1 MEEDINKQNEVF
13 RDSLGIIDKSGK
25 RNWVFPKRPKGSLHR
40 TRVIVS
46 WLLLTLL
53 IIAPFIKKGDEP
65 IFLFNVFDR
74 KFIILGAIFGP
85 HDFYILLLG
94 MISLVV
100 FILLFT
106 AVYGR
111 IFCGWICPQTV
122 FMEMVFRKI
131 EYWIEGDSK
140 QQQILKNSPDSF
152 VKSFKKVFKQIIFF
166 AVSVFIANILIAWM
180 IGVDKLFLVVT
191 ESPSVHLAGFVA
203 MLSFSFIFYGIFS
216 WFREYAC
223 IYVCPYGRLQGVLLD
238 SHSIVIAYDFVRGE
252 PRGKIR
258 KIQVQNLGDCIDCK
272 QCVEVCPT
280 GIDIRNGTQLE
291 CINCTAC
298 IDACNFVMTKV
309 NRPKGLIRYASLN
322 QIKERTK
329 FKITTRMVGY
339 SIVLFILLSVLSFLA
354 FTRTGLD
361 VNILRTPGLLSQEQ
375 SDDKIS
381 NLYDIKITNKT
392 FNDLPVSIKTKNGKG
407 EIKIIGENLVARRQ
421 QITETKFLLILDED
435 DLKSTISTIALEVYA
450 GDKLIKEVQTTFLGK
465 LEEED
470 DK

>member
-1 MEEDINKQNEVF
+1 MEEKLIKSNDIF
-13 RDSLGIIDKSGK
+13 RDSLGIVNKKGK
-25 RNWVFPKRPKGSLHR
+25 RNWIFPKKPKGFLHKA
-40 TRVIVS
+40 RVIVS
-46 WLLLTLL
+46 LLLLAFFFIT
-53 IIAPFIKKGDEP
+53 PFIKKGGEP

-111 IFCGWICPQTV
+111 VFCGWICPQTV

-131 EYWIEGDSK
+131 EYWIEGNSK
-140 QQQILKNSPDSF
+140 QQQMLRNSSWT
-152 VKSFKKVFKQIIFF
+152 FKKTIKKISKQIIFF
-166 AVSVFIANILIAWM
+166 AISIIIANVLIAWM
-180 IGVDKLFLVVT
+180 IGMDKLYLVIT
-191 ESPSVHLAGFVA
+191 DSPSAHFAGFIA

-238 SHSIVIAYDFVRGE
+238 SNSIVIAYDFVRGE
-252 PRGKIR
+252 PRGKI
-258 KIQVQNLGDCIDCK
+258 KKKEEQNLGDCIDCN

-298 IDACNFVMTKV
+298 IDACNFVMKKV

-329 FKITTRMVGY
+329 FKVTSRMIGY
-339 SIVLFILLSVLSFLA
+339 SVVLFVLLSVLTFLA
-354 FTRTGLD
+354 FTRTELD

-375 SDDKIS
+375 PDDKIS
-381 NLYDIKITNKT
+381 NLFDIKITNKT

-407 EIKIIGENLVARRQ
+407 EIKIIGENLVARQQ

-450 GDKLIKEVQTTFLGK
+450 GDKLIKEVQSTFLGK
-465 LEEED
+465 MED
-470 DK
+470 KED

>member
-1 MEEDINKQNEVF
+1 MEEKLIKSNDVF
-13 RDSLGIIDKSGK
+13 RDSLGIVNKKGK
-25 RNWVFPKRPKGSLHR
+25 RNWIFPKKPKGNLHQA
-40 TRVIVS
+40 RVLVS
-46 WLLLTLL
+46 WLLMAFFFIT
-53 IIAPFIKKGDEP
+53 PFIKKGDEP
-65 IFLFNVFDR
+65 IFLFNVFER

-111 IFCGWICPQTV
+111 VFCGWICPQTI

-131 EYWIEGDSK
+131 EYWIEGNSRH
-140 QQQILKNSPDSF
+140 QQVLKNSAWTF
-152 VKSFKKVFKQIIFF
+152 EKILKKFSKQIIFF
-166 AVSVFIANILIAWM
+166 AISILIANGLIAWL
-180 IGVDKLFLVVT
+180 IGIDKLFLIVT
-191 ESPSVHLAGFVA
+191 DSPSTHFAGFVA

-238 SHSIVIAYDFVRGE
+238 SYSIVIAYDFVRGE
-252 PRGKIR
+252 PRGKI
-258 KIQVQNLGDCIDCK
+258 KKKEEQNFGDCIDCN

-298 IDACNFVMTKV
+298 IDACNFVMNKV
-309 NRPKGLIRYASLN
+309 SRPKGLIRYASLN
-322 QIKERTK
+322 QVKESTK
-329 FKITTRMVGY
+329 FKVTPRMIGY
-339 SIVLFILLSVLSFLA
+339 SAVLLVLLSVLTFLV
-354 FTRTGLD
+354 FTRTELD

-375 SDDKIS
+375 PDSKIS
-381 NLYDIKITNKT
+381 NLFDIKVTNKT
-392 FNDLPVSIKTKNGKG
+392 FYDLPVSIKTKNGKG
-407 EIKIIGENLVARRQ
+407 EIKIIGGNLIAKNQ

-435 DLKSTISTIALEVYA
+435 NLKSTISTVSLEVYA

-465 LEEED
+465 MEEEED
-470 DK
+470 